1 MRLGMHPHKNR
12 RRSNMSD
19 RTIYDGLARS
29 IREPEMRAPDF
40 LGENAV
46 VHAGVA
52 VYRNNVRS
60 SLSKALAET
69 FPVVAQ
75 LVGEDFFKY
84 AARAYFDA
92 HPPASPLVA
101 RYGDKFPAF
110 LETFAPAAST
120 PYLPDMAR
128 LERAWL
134 NAYRA
139 ADATPL
145 ARDAILAE
153 AGDDPS
159 DLTFT
164 LHPSVRLLR
173 SPYAV
178 ASLWRRHQK
187 GADEAPFDVTRAEY
201 VLMARPRLQVDVRTV
216 SPGTYATI
224 SALARGQTVGD
235 ALAAGAAADQT
246 FNPQDAFRSIFSAE
260 IVTHISRCN

>member
-1 MRLGMHPHKNR
+1 
-12 RRSNMSD
+12 MSD
-19 RTIYDGLARS
+19 RAIYDGLARAM
-29 IREPEMRAPDF
+29 RDPEAHAPGF
-40 LGENAV
+40 LDENAA

-60 SLSKALAET
+60 SLSKALAESY
-69 FPVVAQ
+69 PIVAQ
-75 LVGEDFFKY
+75 LVGEGFFKF

-92 HPPASPLVA
+92 HPPSSPLIA

-110 LETFAPAAST
+110 LETFEPAAST

-134 NAYRA
+134 DAYRA

-145 ARDAILAE
+145 SRDAILAE

-173 SPYAV
+173 STYAV
-178 ASLWRRHQK
+178 GSLWRRHQK
-187 GADEAPFDVTRAEY
+187 DAEDTPFDVTRAEY
-201 VLMARPRLQVDVRTV
+201 VLIARPHLQVDVHAV
-216 SPGTYATI
+216 SPGTYETI
-224 SALARGQTVGD
+224 SGLARGMTVGD
-235 ALAAGAAADQT
+235 ALAAGAAADNA
-246 FNPQDAFRSIFSAE
+246 FDPQDAFQTIFSTKIIIQVLRRNQGEPA
-260 IVTHISRCN
+260 C